1 MSLVQL
7 TQKKLIIVILK
18 YTLKRVDKR
27 DYFRKYKGLIVGDQL
42 APIRIVNPLYVA
54 TFVIP
59 KGSQY
64 AINWKG
70 ETVSNQIMYT
80 GKYLKL

>member
-1 MSLVQL
+1 M
-7 TQKKLIIVILK
+7 
-18 YTLKRVDKR
+18 
-27 DYFRKYKGLIVGDQL
+27 
-42 APIRIVNPLYVA
+42 PIRVNNILYVA
-54 TFVIP
+54 TFIIP

-70 ETVSNQIMYT
+70 EIVSDQIIYT